1 MKGLGLLL
9 FFLGIIST
17 STVHGENCYID
28 GLEGDPEK
36 KMHINNINCIN
47 ELGHV
52 AKYQGIS
59 KICKREEG
67 WRHDC
72 DNKNPIEDYDHNGK
86 NLMPQFAMEATQ
98 VFTTLL

>member
-1 MKGLGLLL
+1 MSRWEILIGTIKILIVNLIL
-9 FFLGIIST
+9 S
-17 STVHGENCYID
+17 VHGENCYID

-59 KICKREEG
+59 KICKR
-67 WRHDC
+67 
-72 DNKNPIEDYDHNGK
+72 KYI
-86 NLMPQFAMEATQ
+86 NLLFPLFFRFSNL
-98 VFTTLL
+98 FTYPS